1 MKKLLGFLAALCLIS
16 ASAYATFDGNGTFN
30 RLYNWQADKAANIN
44 IRADRMDAEMDGF
57 ATGLSTCVTKDGQT
71 QITHNLPMSG
81 FRHTGVANAQSSNDY
96 AAAGQVRDGTLCSG
110 TSAGSVNAYTFVR
123 TIPASSYVTGTVVYL
138 TVPATNTTSATLNLD
153 NIAAKYIK
161 KGGTTDLVAGDMVS
175 GTVYPLYY
183 DGSFWQLPGS
193 IPTPTPTT
201 IINGTSSVVVG
212 SAGTITAAIS
222 GSTVWSLNATGET
235 VSGTVSASG
244 IITASQGL
252 TAAGDI
258 TATGRTG
265 TFGLLNAT
273 TLSATQAVNTV
284 AVSAS
289 SVAIAGVAVTTWPLS
304 KCITS
309 SDLTIPGSFGTVA
322 FTHGL
327 GAAPTMVSYWMRNTS
342 AELGYAIG
350 DVTGPVG
357 GTNTGSSGFS
367 IVQNATSTTVIWGV
381 APTVLNKANGA
392 NTAIT
397 AGSWKFV
404 IKECL

>member
-1 MKKLLGFLAALCLIS
+1 MKKLLGLLVALCLIS
-16 ASAYATFDGNGTFN
+16 ASANATFDGNGTFN
-30 RLYNWQADKAANIN
+30 RLYNWQADKASNIN
-44 IRADRMDAEMDGF
+44 IRADRMDGEMDGF

-110 TSAGSVNAYTFVR
+110 TSAGSVNAYTFGR
-123 TIPASSYVTGTVVYL
+123 SIPGSAYMTGTVVYL

-161 KGGTTDLVAGDMVS
+161 KGGTIDLVAGDMVS

-212 SAGTITAAIS
+212 PAGTVTATIS
-222 GSTVWSLNATGET
+222 GSTVWSLSATGET

-244 IITASQGL
+244 VITASQGL

-258 TATGRTG
+258 TATGRTA

-289 SVAIAGVAVTTWPLS
+289 SVAIAGVAVTTWPLT
-304 KCITS
+304 KCMTS
-309 SDLTIPGSFGTVA
+309 GDIAFTGSFGSSA
-322 FTHGL
+322 FIHGL
-327 GAAPTMVSYWMRNTS
+327 SVTPTLVFPYLKNTIS
-342 AELGYAIG
+342 NLGYAPG
-350 DVTGPVG
+350 EVTLLGN
-357 GTNTGSSGFS
+357 TNAGSTGFS
-367 IVQNATSTTVIWGV
+367 VVNNSTSTTVILGV
-381 APTVLNKANGA
+381 APAVLRKSDGA
-392 NTAIT
+392 LTAVT
-397 AGSWKFV
+397 AADWVLV
-404 IKECL
+404 IKECI